1 MTLRESLAPA
11 KRAMTNEPQ
20 QRFTTLSRGRR
31 VKLAAQAKT
40 TLLKADQWSRAEG
53 APEGVGEALEKAL
66 AALGKKK

>member
-1 MTLRESLAPA
+1 MRGYLEPA
-11 KRAMTNEPQ
+11 KRAMPNEAQ
-20 QRFTTLSRGRR
+20 KRFTTLSRGRR